1 MDKVVSNLGSMDIVH
16 IGEDICVTL
25 QMIGQQLVSSCR
37 HANTFCTFIQCPLE
51 HFKAVALNVWL
62 SPGPGP
68 VL

>member
-1 MDKVVSNLGSMDIVH
+1 MAKVVSNLRSMDIVH

-25 QMIGQQLVSSCR
+25 QMIGQQFVSRCTMPTL
-37 HANTFCTFIQCPLE
+37 NTFIQCPLE

-62 SPGPGP
+62 SPGPRP

>member
-1 MDKVVSNLGSMDIVH
+1 MAKVVSNFWSMDIVH

-25 QMIGQQLVSSCR
+25 QITCQWFVSSCR
-37 HANTFCTFIQCPLE
+37 HANTICTFIQCPLE

-62 SPGPGP
+62 SPGPRP